1 MNRIVIHR
9 LGEIVNKYRP
19 AVPEFLEGS
28 TRKTKKSVGQGQGK
42 KKKKKRRCNGYSECL
57 EKGSYSESNRG
68 RLIMVK
74 VIL

>member
-42 KKKKKRRCNGYSECL
+42 KKKKKSGGVMDTANALKKEV
-57 EKGSYSESNRG
+57 
-68 RLIMVK
+68 IAK
-74 VIL
+74 VIEGD